1 MAFKMKGNP
10 AKMGTIQGTA
20 GHSSALKMKME
31 KDAAAKMKKEA
42 AMKMKMESAA
52 KMKKESAMKMKKD
65 SPMDMKKN
73 SPMDMKKD
81 SPMDMKKGSAMKM
94 KKDSSMKM
102 KKESG
107 MKMKKESG
115 MKMKKESAMK
125 AAKPDFPDIDGDG
138 NTTESM
144 KKAAADKKS
153 GVKMKKASPAK
164 QPLSPEYL
172 KKNPS
177 VKSKYREKAD
187 DPYAK
192 ALKKDPKLASYIKDR
207 KKHKPGSAEYEAL
220 QAKINKAYGK
230 TRSSKLKAA
239 QIANQK
245 KKDAAPAPKPSKIEV
260 AKTKATRTKAEA
272 DEKLNKRTA
281 QLSKR
286 EAKKKF
292 GKDSKEFLA
301 AKKAHL
307 EAKEADR
314 TGAKGGRKQGLF
326 RKLSSRINKRRQANI
341 DKKLAEKE

>member
-1 MAFKMKGNP
+1 MAFKMKGSP

-31 KDAAAKMKKEA
+31 SAAKMKAAMKMKEEA

-52 KMKKESAMKMKKD
+52 KMK
-65 SPMDMKKN
+65 SPAKQ
-73 SPMDMKKD
+73 
-81 SPMDMKKGSAMKM
+81 
-94 KKDSSMKM
+94 
-102 KKESG
+102 
-107 MKMKKESG
+107 
-115 MKMKKESAMK
+115 
-125 AAKPDFPDIDGDG
+125 AKPDFPDIDGDG

-144 KKAAADKKS
+144 KQAAADKS
-153 GVKMKKASPAK
+153 GAKMKEESPAK
-164 QPLSPEYL
+164 QMYSPDFLDKNPKAKEKM
-172 KKNPS
+172 KKNQA
-177 VKSKYREKAD
+177 KSKSTKS

-192 ALKKDPKLASYIKDR
+192 ALKKDPKLASYIKER
-207 KKHKPGSAEYEAL
+207 GKHKPGSAEYEAQ

-245 KKDAAPAPKPSKIEV
+245 KKDATTTAKPSKVEV
-260 AKTKATRTKAEA
+260 AKTRATRTKSEA
-272 DEKLNKRTA
+272 DENLNKRTA

-292 GKDSKEFLA
+292 GKDSKEFLQ

-326 RKLSSRINKRRQANI
+326 RKLSSKINKRKQAKI
-341 DKKLAEKE
+341 DKKLADKK

>member
-1 MAFKMKGNP
+1 MAFKMKGSP

-52 KMKKESAMKMKKD
+52 KLKKD
-65 SPMDMKKN
+65 

-94 KKDSSMKM
+94 KKESAAKL
-102 KKESG
+102 KKD
-107 MKMKKESG
+107 
-115 MKMKKESAMK
+115 SAMK

-144 KKAAADKKS
+144 KKAADDKKS
-153 GVKMKKASPAK
+153 GVKMKKESPAK
-164 QPLSPEYL
+164 QMYSPEYL
-172 KKNPS
+172 AKNPKAKETMKKNQAKA
-177 VKSKYREKAD
+177 KS

-245 KKDAAPAPKPSKIEV
+245 KKDAAPAPKPSKVEV

-272 DEKLNKRTA
+272 DENLNKRTA

-314 TGAKGGRKQGLF
+314 QGEKGGRKQSFF
-326 RKLSSRINKRRQANI
+326 RKLSSKINKRRQANI